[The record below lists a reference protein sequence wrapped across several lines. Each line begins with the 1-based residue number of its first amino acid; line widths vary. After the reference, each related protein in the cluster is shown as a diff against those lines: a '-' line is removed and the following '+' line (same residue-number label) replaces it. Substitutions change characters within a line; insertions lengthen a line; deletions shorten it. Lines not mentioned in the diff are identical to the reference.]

1 MAKKPITI
9 GRWAFDSKGAATK
22 HIQEVLY
29 RRPLLAV
36 IDGDDNEFLLALLSL
51 HPRASEK
58 IGAGVKH
65 FTVEK
70 ATGGTQCFYVTRL
83 DDSRSDFSYA
93 NCLKG
98 RD

>member
-1 MAKKPITI
+1 MAKRPITV

-22 HIQEVLY
+22 HIKEVLY

-36 IDGDDNEFLLALLSL
+36 IDGDDHEFLLALLSK
-51 HPRASEK
+51 HYNAAQK

-70 ATGGTQCFYVTRL
+70 ARGGTQCFCITHV
-83 DDSRSDFSYA
+83 DGSRDHFSYE
-93 NCLKG
+93 NCLSG
-98 RD
+98 QD

>member
-36 IDGDDNEFLLALLSL
+36 IDGDDHEFLLELLSL

-58 IGAGVKH
+58 IGDGVKH

-70 ATGGTQCFYVTRL
+70 AKGGTQCFYITRR
-83 DDSRSDFSYA
+83 DDSREEFSYGK
-93 NCLKG
+93 CLSG
-98 RD
+98 QD